1 LATRGQEGH
10 ATPVLVVG
18 RTPVPVAVR
27 TPVPVAVRTPV
38 PVAVRILVLGVAH
51 TPAPV
56 AVHIPALVGVR
67 TPGQAVVHTL
77 ALGVAPTRVQEGL
90 AILVL
95 EARPMINGTAPLLT
109 ANESLGRRL
118 EGGVVLSLMMQI
130 PPRSE
135 G

>member
-1 LATRGQEGH
+1 MNNRFIAILVISLTLL
-10 ATPVLVVG
+10 PVYGFAACIGYSGPGGPCYTGPGGG
-18 RTPVPVAVR
+18 RTPVPVVGR

-38 PVAVRILVLGVAH
+38 PVAVRILVL
-51 TPAPV
+51 
-56 AVHIPALVGVR
+56 
-67 TPGQAVVHTL
+67 AVVHTL